1 MVRDRSPGVP
11 HPGCVSF
18 SEPLLAEDEAI
29 VRHLHP
35 HAATLV
41 RPALCLLVL
50 VGGASYSAALV
61 GRGPGHLPL
70 RLGIVAL
77 ALAVFAWLVARPL
90 VAWRST
96 HYVLTTHRL
105 VVRRGLVVRHVRDL
119 RLAGVTDVR
128 CRQTLPQRLLGS
140 GTVVVEAAGDGGPV
154 VLDRVPGCEA
164 VVTDL
169 QHLAR
174 AERSEEP
181 DDVLRRPTGPVV
193 GDPRA
198 WGWEA

>member
-70 RLGIVAL
+70 RLGVVAL
-77 ALAVFAWLVARPL
+77 ALAVVALFVARPL

-105 VVRRGLVVRHVRDL
+105 VVR
-119 RLAGVTDVR
+119 
-128 CRQTLPQRLLGS
+128 
-140 GTVVVEAAGDGGPV
+140 
-154 VLDRVPGCEA
+154 RVPGCEA

-198 WGWEA
+198 WEWEV